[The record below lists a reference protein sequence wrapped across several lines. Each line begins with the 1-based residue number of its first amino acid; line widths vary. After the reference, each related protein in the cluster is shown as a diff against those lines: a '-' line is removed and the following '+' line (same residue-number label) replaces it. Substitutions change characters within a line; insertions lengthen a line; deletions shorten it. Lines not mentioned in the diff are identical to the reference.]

1 MPGYTDNAKDGM
13 LGQVRGRITHLSLH
27 TASPGDSGANEVT
40 GGGYA
45 RAAVGGADFTS
56 PAAGEFE
63 LNNDKEC
70 DGPASE
76 ARSHFG
82 AWDDATFLGGGA
94 ITGDTMSNAEG
105 KFVLKAGTSFDIQ

>member
-45 RAAVGGADFTS
+45 RAAVGG
-56 PAAGEFE
+56 
-63 LNNDKEC
+63 N
-70 DGPASE
+70 
-76 ARSHFG
+76 R
-82 AWDDATFLGGGA
+82 GGVSR
-94 ITGDTMSNAEG
+94 ISNSGRLA
-105 KFVLKAGTSFDIQ
+105 